1 MSDSL
6 KRNTSYLFGF
16 LGVAGICIAPF
27 VSICM
32 GNKYDVQTFSKIF
45 WPVSLGFVLYIISY
59 ALYPQPNDPKYE
71 NVLLVFI
78 CGSVLFSLSAITL
91 INLRQRYAA

>member
-6 KRNTSYLFGF
+6 KRNTSYIFGF
-16 LGVAGICIAPF
+16 LGVTGICIPSF
-27 VSICM
+27 VSARLGI
-32 GNKYDVQTFSKIF
+32 KYDVQTFSKVF
-45 WPVSLGFVLYIISY
+45 WPVSLGFLFYMISY

-78 CGSVLFSLSAITL
+78 CGSILFSLSAITL